1 MAGKEDKDTKR
12 AFQQVLKIVED
23 TDSVEQEFK
32 RLEVNIMH
40 IICCVHV
47 EYWDLCLR
55 KLPTMIESLPTLETG
70 KYLIFVFF
78 YTTAIHTWYLSFF
91 LHERNFWR
99 IKFTPKN
106 ANSSR

>member
-32 RLEVNIMH
+32 RLEVNIMN

-47 EYWDLCLR
+47 VYWDLCLR
-55 KLPTMIESLPTLETG
+55 ILPTMTESLPTLKTRT
-70 KYLIFVFF
+70 YPIFVSFTQLQFEAKKF
-78 YTTAIHTWYLSFF
+78 YTNCL
-91 LHERNFWR
+91 
-99 IKFTPKN
+99 
-106 ANSSR
+106 